1 MAALSHSTSPGL
13 LCLLLLTLWSPGS
26 HAQERVI
33 HWGAVNGQHTGPQ
46 QIEVSRLLADP
57 VLWQRPGSASG
68 EAQEQAT
75 RLVLADASWQHRPG
89 GGYITVTQP
98 QWDSRGHEHQV
109 QLVVPVVWQTG
120 ASRQTPEVEQV
131 GNELHI
137 ALPPGPLELR
147 ADGPLLLRTDKGYRG
162 PLRVALVWQVRP

>member
-1 MAALSHSTSPGL
+1 MRSHPTSLGL
-13 LCLLLLTLWSPGS
+13 LCLLLLTLWSLGS
-26 HAQERVI
+26 SAQERVI
-33 HWGAVNGQHTGPQ
+33 HWGAVNGQRIGPQ

-57 VLWQRPGSASG
+57 VLWQRPSATSG
-68 EAQEQAT
+68 EAEEQAT
-75 RLVLADASWQHRPG
+75 RLVLADASWQPRPG
-89 GGYITVTQP
+89 GGYLTVNQP

-120 ASRQTPEVEQV
+120 GARQVPEVQQV

-137 ALPPGPLELR
+137 VLPPGPLELR

-162 PLRVALVWQVRP
+162 PLRVALVWQARQ